1 MKYKSLLFISAA
13 SIIITAGCSENKNK
27 EADKTKMAEV
37 DTVPFE
43 VDAERF
49 GDLQVLR
56 YQVKGFEELS
66 LQQKQ
71 LAYYLYE
78 AAMCGR
84 DIIYDQKYKYNLT
97 IRKTIDAIYSSY
109 TGDKSAEDWKKFE
122 VYAKRI
128 WFSNGIHHHYSNM
141 KMMPEF

>member
-1 MKYKSLLFISAA
+1 MKLKLLLLSATC
-13 SIIITAGCSENKNK
+13 IIIASGCSENKNK
-27 EADKTKMAEV
+27 EADKTKVAEV
-37 DTVPFE
+37 DTMPFE

-56 YQVKGFEELS
+56 YQVKGFDELS

-109 TGDKSAEDWKKFE
+109 TW
-122 VYAKRI
+122 
-128 WFSNGIHHHYSNM
+128 
-141 KMMPEF
+141 